1 MRQKEYALML
11 KATVHTHKKKI
22 SYEYP
27 YTKQH
32 SSNFHQVET
41 LRNARRNRQS
51 ILRLENSV
59 SLSVRLIKNKCKDT
73 EDLNNQVDLMHKY
86 QTFYPDNTR

>member
-1 MRQKEYALML
+1 MRQKEYTIML
-11 KATVHTHKKKI
+11 KATVHKKNI

-27 YTKQH
+27 CTKQH
-32 SSNFHQVET
+32 SSNFRQVET

-51 ILRLENSV
+51 ILRLENSI
-59 SLSVRLIKNKCKDT
+59 SPSVRQIRVKNKCKDT
-73 EDLNNQVDLMHKY
+73 GDLNNQVDLMHKY